1 MPYLCGMKQTF
12 IILLLLLLPG
22 MISAQRVVSGRVTD
36 GHKPLANV
44 NVFIKGTMDGA
55 LTDSL
60 GNFCF
65 TSQRGDTLVAS
76 CIGYD
81 DAVLRLGHSS
91 EKLVIRLHSR
101 TTTIDEVVVT
111 GSGFS
116 FGETDGMKQMGALD
130 IVTDAASCG
139 DIVGALQTLPGTQKV
154 GEDGKLYV
162 RGGSSDE
169 CQTYINGMH
178 VLQPYTTTAQ
188 NSPSRGR
195 FSPFLFKGINFSLG
209 GYDAEYDQALSSV
222 LPMETTDQST
232 VDKLGV
238 SGSLIDWN
246 FGGTK
251 AMKAGS
257 LSMNATYLDLGM
269 YNRLFPDSWDW
280 KRPYHQ
286 FSGEM
291 QWKMQP
297 SASVVSKTY
306 LGYDNS
312 SFAINNED
320 RTLDMHENNIY
331 LNSVLKGTAR
341 HQLSWFTGVA
351 VSGYDQHLKGL
362 WVPDDRMTHR
372 SGEVHVKAKVTKGVS
387 PSLKFSVG
395 VEDMLRN
402 FAIHYEGS
410 RYERSYQLPA
420 AFADAQIRL
429 MRKVFAK
436 TSLRTD
442 YNSLAHQWLFLPR
455 MVLNYRPSSALTLSL
470 SAGRYSQE
478 AVDTIL
484 AYGMPLKSAKAD
496 HYIFSVHEQLKKTTI
511 QIEAYCKNYHH
522 LPLQQGALFT
532 ADGHGWS
539 RGLDV
544 FVDDN
549 SLTPGLF
556 TRISYSYNDSR
567 RLWLDNTEPCRP
579 DFASRH
585 NLRVSVR
592 YSWQTL
598 LLGLTESYASSRLVR
613 GRTTPY
619 YNSLDAVVTWLPS
632 KRVIVYSA
640 LSNLLG
646 RRNIYGYQSNGQ
658 PITNGS
664 KRFFYL
670 GIFVSLKSNKAY
682 DIANF

>member
-1 MPYLCGMKQTF
+1 MPYLCGMKQTI
-12 IILLLLLLPG
+12 IILLLFLLPG
-22 MISAQRVVSGRVTD
+22 VISAQRIVSGRVTD
-36 GHKPLANV
+36 GRRPLANV

-60 GNFCF
+60 GSFRF
-65 TSQRGDTLVAS
+65 TAQQGDTLVAS

-81 DAVLRLGHSS
+81 DAIMRLGHAFD
-91 EKLVIRLHSR
+91 KLAIRLHSR

-116 FGETDGMKQMGALD
+116 FGEMDGMKQMGALD
-130 IVTDAASCG
+130 IVTDAASSG

-154 GEDGKLYV
+154 GENGKLYV

-251 AMKAGS
+251 ATKAGS
-257 LSMNATYLDLGM
+257 LSMNATYLDLGL

-306 LGYDNS
+306 LGYDNTA
-312 SFAINNED
+312 FAINNEN
-320 RTLDMHENNIY
+320 RTLDMHEDNIY

-341 HQLSWFTGVA
+341 RQLSWFTGVA
-351 VSGYDQHLKGL
+351 VSGYGQHFSGL
-362 WVPDDRMTHR
+362 WVPDDYLMHR
-372 SGEVHVKAKVTKGVS
+372 SEEVHLKAKVNKGVS
-387 PSLKFSVG
+387 PSLKLSVG
-395 VEDMLRN
+395 VEDMLRS

-420 AFADAQIRL
+420 AFADAHIRL
-429 MRKVFAK
+429 MQNVYAK
-436 TSLRTD
+436 ASIRTD
-442 YNSLAHQWLFLPR
+442 YNSLAHQWLVLPR
-455 MVLNYRPSSALTLSL
+455 MVLNYRPSKALSL
-470 SAGRYSQE
+470 SLSGGRYSQE
-478 AVDTIL
+478 NVDTIL
-484 AYGMPLKSAKAD
+484 AYGVPLKSAVAD
-496 HYIFSVHEQLKKTTI
+496 HFIFSMHEQLKNTTI

-522 LPLQQGALFT
+522 LPLLQGVLFT

-539 RGLDV
+539 RGFDV

-567 RLWLDNTEPCRP
+567 RLWLDDTEPCRP

-585 NLRVSVR
+585 NLRVSVK
-592 YSWQTL
+592 YSWQKL

-632 KRVIVYSA
+632 KRVIIYSA

-664 KRFFYL
+664 KRFFYF